1 MDDMSRRCVVTG
13 AGPLTGNH
21 VSHSNVK
28 TKRRQLPNL
37 QNRRLWSE
45 AEQRFVNLRLSVR
58 ALRTIAKKG
67 VDAVLRELREA
78 GQKV

>member
-1 MDDMSRRCVVTG
+1 
-13 AGPLTGNH
+13 
-21 VSHSNVK
+21 VK